1 MRLKGKRAFIS
12 GAGQGIGRETALQFA
27 REGADVHATDINPKS
42 LADLEQADNS
52 IRTSILDV
60 TDAAAVSALLGSQSA
75 FDVVFNCAGYVA
87 NGTIQDCDPEDWRR
101 SFQINVDSM
110 YFVCKAV
117 LPAMLENGGGAIIN
131 MASVA
136 SSVLGAPDRFAYGT
150 SKAAV
155 IGLTKSIAVD
165 YVKDGIRCNAI
176 CPGTVQ
182 SPSLD
187 ERLRATGDYESARA
201 AFIAR
206 QPMGR
211 IGDPKEIAEL
221 ATYLAS
227 DGAKFTTGQIHVID
241 GGWST

>member
-1 MRLKGKRAFIS
+1 
-12 GAGQGIGRETALQFA
+12 
-27 REGADVHATDINPKS
+27 
-42 LADLEQADNS
+42 
-52 IRTSILDV
+52 
-60 TDAAAVSALLGSQSA
+60 LLGSQSA

-165 YVKDGIRCNAI
+165 
-176 CPGTVQ
+176 
-182 SPSLD
+182 
-187 ERLRATGDYESARA
+187 
-201 AFIAR
+201 
-206 QPMGR
+206 
-211 IGDPKEIAEL
+211 
-221 ATYLAS
+221 
-227 DGAKFTTGQIHVID
+227 
-241 GGWST
+241 

>member
-1 MRLKGKRAFIS
+1 
-12 GAGQGIGRETALQFA
+12 LQFA

>member
-165 YVKDGIRCNAI
+165 YVKDGISCNAI

>member
-101 SFQINVDSM
+101 SFQINVYSM
-110 YFVCKAV
+110 YFVCKAG
-117 LPAMLENGGGAIIN
+117 LPAML
-131 MASVA
+131 
-136 SSVLGAPDRFAYGT
+136 
-150 SKAAV
+150 
-155 IGLTKSIAVD
+155 
-165 YVKDGIRCNAI
+165 
-176 CPGTVQ
+176 
-182 SPSLD
+182 
-187 ERLRATGDYESARA
+187 
-201 AFIAR
+201 
-206 QPMGR
+206 
-211 IGDPKEIAEL
+211 
-221 ATYLAS
+221 
-227 DGAKFTTGQIHVID
+227 
-241 GGWST
+241 